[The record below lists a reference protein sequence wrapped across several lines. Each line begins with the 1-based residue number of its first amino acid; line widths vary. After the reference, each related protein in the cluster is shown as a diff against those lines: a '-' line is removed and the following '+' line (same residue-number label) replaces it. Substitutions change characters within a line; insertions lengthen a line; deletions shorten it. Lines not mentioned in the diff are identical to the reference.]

1 MHGDWRAR
9 SRHSHIRLAAWRRAR
24 LALLSAELRAGERA
38 SAFPFPGYRSY
49 GNDKRDVAS
58 NGRWPATYLRDVHTP
73 SMLTESS
80 PRHSRGAHVHTQ
92 KRCFVPLLVAR
103 TVIRAYSSH
112 LTYVHC
118 EPTRSVHISL
128 VYGVFREIC
137 INAFAFSLLA
147 DEFPCNSRAAKHLR
161 FIFICHSFV
170 LHFQP
175 MTALIIEIILNNM
188 FIFDI

>member
-1 MHGDWRAR
+1 MTNEWINKRVFRRCMGIGGAREVDTRVFAWQRDEEHGF
-9 SRHSHIRLAAWRRAR
+9 
-24 LALLSAELRAGERA
+24 ALLSSELRAGERA
-38 SAFPFPGYRSY
+38 SAFPFPGCRSY

-92 KRCFVPLLVAR
+92 KRCSTPVLVAR

-128 VYGVFREIC
+128 LYGVFREIC
-137 INAFAFSLLA
+137 INAFTFGLFA
-147 DEFPCNSRAAKHLR
+147 DEFACKSCSVKLLRHL
-161 FIFICHSFV
+161 FV
-170 LHFQP
+170 FHFRRW
-175 MTALIIEIILNNM
+175 A
-188 FIFDI
+188 FY